1 MFQAQVVNSIMW
13 RLLMESKKMIN
24 CCQTVVVFLKI
35 KTELN
40 YQANTFGK
48 GSYDG
53 VLLMKRIELQQYQ
66 IFI

>member
-1 MFQAQVVNSIMW
+1 
-13 RLLMESKKMIN
+13 MESKKMIN